1 LKYNSIICLTAVAA
15 HLLGK
20 GLTMKTLTKCY
31 GHKYLIIV
39 GVFGVVAFMSNCSTL
54 LPSTKQYTES
64 PWGSYED
71 VKNAFDNIV
80 PGQTT
85 LKDLEALGFSPGQ
98 TPNVELLNYLDI
110 IQKFMP
116 NQSIRIEDLDPAI
129 QTCLKVKDLC
139 TGLRVSPE
147 FIGNKR
153 YGNLFLD
160 LLNFERKT
168 KISGWRFE
176 ALLVVIDNVVVYK
189 LSSGQP
195 KVLRDENKRNPL
207 GPIQDIRVD
216 PPSVGF

>member
-1 LKYNSIICLTAVAA
+1 MKILLKCYDNKYLTVVGIFGAVAFIS
-15 HLLGK
+15 G
-20 GLTMKTLTKCY
+20 
-31 GHKYLIIV
+31 
-39 GVFGVVAFMSNCSTL
+39 CSTL
-54 LPSTKQYTES
+54 LPSAKQYTES
-64 PWGSYED
+64 PWKSYEA
-71 VKNAFDNIV
+71 VKNAFDKIV

-85 LKDLEALGFSPGQ
+85 LKDLETLGFGPGQ

-139 TGLRVSPE
+139 TGLKVSPE
-147 FIGNKR
+147 WTGNKR

-160 LLNFERKT
+160 LFNFERKT

-176 ALLVVIDNVVVYK
+176 ALLVVIDDVVVYK

-207 GPIQDIRVD
+207 GPIQDIRID

>member
-1 LKYNSIICLTAVAA
+1 MKILLKCYDNKYLTVVGIFGAVAFIS
-15 HLLGK
+15 G
-20 GLTMKTLTKCY
+20 
-31 GHKYLIIV
+31 
-39 GVFGVVAFMSNCSTL
+39 CSTL
-54 LPSTKQYTES
+54 LPSAKQYTES
-64 PWGSYED
+64 PWKSYEA
-71 VKNAFDNIV
+71 VKNAFDKIV

-85 LKDLEALGFSPGQ
+85 LKDLETLGFGPGQ

-139 TGLRVSPE
+139 SGLKISPE
-147 FIGNKR
+147 WIDNKR

-160 LLNFERKT
+160 LFNFERKT

-176 ALLVVIDNVVVYK
+176 ALLVVIDDVVVYK

-207 GPIQDIRVD
+207 GPIQDIRID